1 MRLALR
7 RHNPSRI
14 LEMGGS
20 SRSIGQS
27 AMNKTLGVDLEGEFE
42 LSQKHPWDEH
52 HATTTEKVPRI
63 EEGTLLRTPYLLAL
77 SDVQPRILHNSPAK
91 DANQTKLTSVDAVAS
106 ADFFWWAQPVR
117 LVNQLSNLSP
127 ETSSRAE
134 RIRHFAKGCRCNFV
148 LSYHSQDHF
157 PSLDRLPRLWEAS

>member
-1 MRLALR
+1 
-7 RHNPSRI
+7 
-14 LEMGGS
+14 
-20 SRSIGQS
+20 
-27 AMNKTLGVDLEGEFE
+27 MNKTLGVDLEGEFE

-63 EEGTLLRTPYLLAL
+63 EEGTVLRTPYVLAL

-134 RIRHFAKGCRCNFV
+134 RIRHFAKGCRYYQDFGKRPEPDFLAFHRLRGRKERAEN
-148 LSYHSQDHF
+148 LDSQREMGQVEI
-157 PSLDRLPRLWEAS
+157 SLPAKT